1 MYITNQHHRFKATT
15 TKSSYIFHLS
25 LCSVY
30 LISSCNWSTYVHS
43 CTYRSMASRGAAP
56 ATGRRVTVLTID
68 GGGIRG
74 LIPGTILAFLESKLQ
89 VSSSSLLIEKA
100 VCWFHKK
107 KKLQVRTYMH
117 AYACPMSICSLTA
130 WKGFLLLTWIL
141 HSVTCCPIDRWL
153 LPQELDGPDARLA
166 DYFDYIAGTS
176 TGGLITAMLAAPN
189 KEKRPLFAAKDI
201 NKFYLENGRKIF
213 PQR

>member
-1 MYITNQHHRFKATT
+1 MYITNQHHRFKVTT

-25 LCSVY
+25 LCSVH
-30 LISSCNWSTYVHS
+30 LISNCNWNTYVHS
-43 CTYRSMASRGAAP
+43 CTYRSMASRDAAP

-89 VSSSSLLIEKA
+89 V
-100 VCWFHKK
+100 
-107 KKLQVRTYMH
+107 RTLRTCMH
-117 AYACPMSICSLTA
+117 AYACLMSICSLTA

-153 LPQELDGPDARLA
+153 LLQELDGPDARLA

-201 NKFYLENGRKIF
+201 NKFYLENGQKIF